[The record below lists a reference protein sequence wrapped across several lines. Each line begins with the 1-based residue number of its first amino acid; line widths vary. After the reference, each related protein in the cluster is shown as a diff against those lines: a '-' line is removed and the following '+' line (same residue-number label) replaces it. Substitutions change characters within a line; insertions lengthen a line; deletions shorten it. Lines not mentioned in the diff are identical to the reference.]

1 MSNKQATIDT
11 ILERRASAILRTNDA
26 ELARDAMRAVVNG
39 GFRMIEFTLTIP
51 NAFDLIAEFASDD
64 SLLVG
69 AGTVLTASDARR
81 AVEAG
86 AQFLVSPVCDAE
98 VIEAAHHLGV
108 VSIPGTV
115 TPTEMMTAHK
125 LGADFLKFFP
135 AQGDV
140 ASYVRSILGPL
151 PFLRIFPTSG
161 VTVENFMQILAAGAA
176 GVGFVGSIFEPRD
189 MESRN
194 FNELEARAKRIQAT
208 LHSN

>member
-11 ILERRASAILRTNDA
+11 ILERRASAILRTNDM

-86 AQFLVSPVCDAE
+86 AQFLVSPVCDSE

-161 VTVENFMQILAAGAA
+161 VTVENFVNILAAGAA

-189 MESRN
+189 MESKN
-194 FNELEARAKRIQAT
+194 FSELEARAKRIQAT
-208 LHSN
+208 L